1 MPTQAAIEKISKYAK
16 MITKPAK
23 VLEFFKKEVFKAEKS
38 DLLKI
43 IIPQMKKNGY
53 TNIPIYDE
61 ENTFLGILS
70 KTPLL
75 DF

>member
-1 MPTQAAIEKISKYAK
+1 

-23 VLEFFKKEVFKAEKS
+23 VLEFFKKDVFKAKKS
-38 DLLKI
+38 DLLKV
-43 IIPQMKKNGY
+43 IIPQMKKHGY

-70 KTPLL
+70 EARLL
-75 DF
+75 YWISDLLMNEDYINL